1 MIIGLVQARL
11 GSTRLPNKVIKE
23 LAGKPMIE
31 ILLTRLS
38 KSSEI
43 SKIVVATSTRPE
55 NDHLQMLVESLGYE
69 CTRGSEKD
77 VLSRFYKSAKKNNAD
92 TVVRITGDCPLV
104 DPDMVDECIESI
116 RVLIDDFDEYQ
127 NEEDWG

>member
-69 CTRGSEKD
+69 SIW
-77 VLSRFYKSAKKNNAD
+77 VLNLNEFIWVLNVDFAIRFIEVYELLLAWLKK
-92 TVVRITGDCPLV
+92 
-104 DPDMVDECIESI
+104 
-116 RVLIDDFDEYQ
+116 
-127 NEEDWG
+127 